1 MCQGARVCGYETGT
15 VGFYLGERRTGSG
28 VPRKGLAEV
37 PKAPGERHRSGTGG
51 KEGMSERK
59 EGSRTGQ
66 P

>member
-1 MCQGARVCGYETGT
+1 M
-15 VGFYLGERRTGSG
+15 GFYLVERRAGSG

-37 PKAPGERHRSGTGG
+37 PKASGERHRSGTGE

-59 EGSRTGQ
+59 EGSRAGQ

>member
-1 MCQGARVCGYETGT
+1 M
-15 VGFYLGERRTGSG
+15 GFYLVERRAGSG

-37 PKAPGERHRSGTGG
+37 PKASGERHRSGTGG

-59 EGSRTGQ
+59 EGSRAGQ